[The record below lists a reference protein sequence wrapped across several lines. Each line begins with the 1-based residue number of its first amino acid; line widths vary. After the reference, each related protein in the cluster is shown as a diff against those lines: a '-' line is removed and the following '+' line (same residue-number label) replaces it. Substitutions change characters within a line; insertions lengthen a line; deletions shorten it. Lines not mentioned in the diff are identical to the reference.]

1 MSSRT
6 KSTKPLR
13 PVARYRR
20 GQAPANAGLDSESS
34 DEGQEEPGEDGNRE
48 EEEEEEEENK
58 VERGSKGKE
67 TGRTM
72 AITLKEVEIDAQGS
86 VRVGG
91 REEVGKTG
99 RELEDEEGMFNRHL
113 DEFAS
118 CVVS

>member
-34 DEGQEEPGEDGNRE
+34 DEGQEEREEERNRE
-48 EEEEEEEENK
+48 EDEEEENK
-58 VERGSKGKE
+58 VERSVKGKE

-91 REEVGKTG
+91 REEVGRTG
-99 RELEDEEGMFNRHL
+99 RELEDEEGMF
-113 DEFAS
+113 
-118 CVVS
+118 